1 MIQWQSSEHSHRNAG
16 YREKSKQHGL
26 SVWTNFAFKIVAFL
40 DVGLPNCNDL
50 SPLTC
55 RATRPKLKVFFI
67 DDNGNP
73 FLYYQNIYETI
84 HDRLDSTMD
93 PEALKSEKLL

>member
-1 MIQWQSSEHSHRNAG
+1 
-16 YREKSKQHGL
+16 
-26 SVWTNFAFKIVAFL
+26 V
-40 DVGLPNCNDL
+40 
-50 SPLTC
+50 TC
-55 RATRPKLKVFFI
+55 SATRPELKVVFI
-67 DDNGNP
+67 DENGNP